1 MIKTSPKIN
10 KVSLVLSELD
20 IDELKKLSVIIKPS
34 NFRSLINNNIKEGK
48 IFSELNIFFDGNNSL
63 QNFIAKGSV
72 TNFQMK
78 ITDEILLQNSNFDF
92 FSDKS
97 DILIKNIFGEIDNV
111 KIKEGDLKMNLGQE
125 ISLNSNFLT
134 KINFQN
140 KIEKNYIKLI
150 QKFKFLT
157 DLQILDA
164 DLSNSLFVVFD
175 ETYKVK
181 DYFFKSKGKINKA
194 NLNFEKPIKN
204 YFFKEGI
211 NELALLETD
220 IDFGFKPFSSKLEF
234 SGKHSINNK
243 KISKSQIKK

>member
-1 MIKTSPKIN
+1 M
-10 KVSLVLSELD
+10 
-20 IDELKKLSVIIKPS
+20 
-34 NFRSLINNNIKEGK
+34 
-48 IFSELNIFFDGNNSL
+48 

-140 KIEKNYIKLI
+140 KIEKI
-150 QKFKFLT
+150 T
-157 DLQILDA
+157 
-164 DLSNSLFVVFD
+164 
-175 ETYKVK
+175 
-181 DYFFKSKGKINKA
+181 
-194 NLNFEKPIKN
+194 LN
-204 YFFKEGI
+204 
-211 NELALLETD
+211 
-220 IDFGFKPFSSKLEF
+220 
-234 SGKHSINNK
+234 
-243 KISKSQIKK
+243 